1 MDLLQ
6 NEGDLGKRE
15 INHHG
20 MKVAV
25 DTAKSNKL
33 FSKRDDTTSNVDY
46 LELSQLAARKGIPIV
61 ITTFSVVYWA
71 YGLYFYFYPSV

>member
-25 DTAKSNKL
+25 DTAKTNKL
-33 FSKRDDTTSNVDY
+33 FSQRDDTTSNTDY

>member
-6 NEGDLGKRE
+6 NEGGLGKRE

-33 FSKRDDTTSNVDY
+33 FSQRDDTTSNVDY
-46 LELSQLAARKGIPIV
+46 LKLCQLAARKGIPIV

-71 YGLYFYFYPSV
+71 YGLFFYFYPSV

>member
-6 NEGDLGKRE
+6 NEDLGKRE

-25 DTAKSNKL
+25 DTANSNKL
-33 FSKRDDTTSNVDY
+33 FSQRDDTTSNVDY

-71 YGLYFYFYPSV
+71 YGLFFYFYPSV